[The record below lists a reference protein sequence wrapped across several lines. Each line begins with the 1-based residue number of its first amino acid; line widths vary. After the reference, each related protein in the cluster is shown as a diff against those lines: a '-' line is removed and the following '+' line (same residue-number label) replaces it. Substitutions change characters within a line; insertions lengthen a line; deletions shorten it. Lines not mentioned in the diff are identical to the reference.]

1 MGYSKLSTGSKF
13 KGKSDPKNPRL
24 KNKKVDNGNI
34 SLECVVL
41 WVILKRKQIFK
52 KRNGGQTFARGER
65 ISPEAMD

>member
-34 SLECVVL
+34 NNAHKGRPDRQRSLGY
-41 WVILKRKQIFK
+41 
-52 KRNGGQTFARGER
+52 GGQARDG
-65 ISPEAMD
+65 